1 MPAQVLATKL
11 YAPPR
16 RFTIV
21 PRPRLIARLS
31 AGLGQEQ
38 GQGRKLT
45 LISAPAGFGKTSLLS
60 EWMPTC
66 RRPVAWLS
74 LDEGDNDLTRFLV
87 YVVAALRTVVPAIGE
102 QLLAVLQDPPL
113 PPTDALL
120 TPLINEIAAVQG
132 GFILVLD
139 DYHVLESP
147 AIDDALTFLIDHL
160 PPPLHL
166 VITTREDP
174 NLPLAR
180 LRARGQLTELR
191 AADLRFTPAE
201 AAEFLNRVMGLELA
215 TAEVAILETRTE
227 GWIAGLQLAALS
239 IQGREDVPGFIR
251 SFAGDHR
258 YIVDYLVEEVLTH
271 QPEAV
276 RNFLIQTAILDR
288 LNGSLC
294 DAVTGQEGSRQRLEA
309 LQRGNFFVVPLDDH
323 RHWYRYHHLFAE
335 VLRAYLLAE
344 QPDQVGGLHLRAS
357 EWFEQHG
364 ATAEAIRHALAAQAF
379 ARAADL
385 IERVFPAMSRSRQEA
400 TLLGWLRA
408 LPEALLRQRPVL
420 CNLFAGVLLQTNE
433 LEGVETWLSAAE
445 KWTEPV
451 AGRPAPPDSRP
462 SGMVV
467 VNDEEFHRLPGAVAI
482 HRAGQALLLGK
493 VADTIHHARRALA
506 LAPEDDYLVRGGATA
521 LLGIALWTSGD
532 LEAARQLYA
541 DGMHLLQR
549 AGNISDVLGCALA
562 LADIHIDQGRR
573 REAGRIYEGGL
584 RLAAE
589 RGTPTMRG
597 TADMLVG
604 LSELSRE
611 QNELQAA
618 ARYLE
623 RSQAQGE
630 HTGLPQSRYRWY
642 AALAGIRQAEGDLN
656 GALDL
661 LDEAERLYLG
671 DFSPNVR
678 PIAARKVRV
687 WVAQGRLE
695 QGLDWVRARG
705 LAAGDELSYLR
716 EYEQVTLA
724 RVRLAQHRRDHADGA
739 LDEAMGLLEALLSA
753 ADQGGRTGS
762 VIELLIL
769 QALALQMTAQPG
781 VANLPAALAPLE
793 RALRLAEPEGY
804 VRLFVDEG
812 PPMAQLLGEA
822 ARRGL
827 LPEYTARLLGAFP
840 AEQLAGASGESP
852 AASPTRVAPGQ
863 ATKAT
868 LVEPLSE
875 RELDVLRLFGTDL
888 SGPEIAGEL
897 VIALSTVRTHTKSIY
912 SKLNVNSR
920 RAAVKRAA
928 ELGLL

>member
-1 MPAQVLATKL
+1 MPAPVLATKL

-21 PRPRLIARLS
+21 PRPRLIGRLS
-31 AGLGQEQ
+31 EGLRLDQ
-38 GQGRKLT
+38 GHGRKLT

-60 EWMPTC
+60 EWIPTC
-66 RRPVAWLS
+66 QRQVAWLS
-74 LDEGDNDLTRFLV
+74 LDEGDNDLARFLA
-87 YVVAALRTVVPAIGE
+87 YVVAALRTVVPAVGE
-102 QLLAVLQDPPL
+102 QLLAVLQSPPL

-120 TPLINEIAAVQG
+120 TPLINEIAAIQTD
-132 GFILVLD
+132 FILVLD
-139 DYHVLESP
+139 DYHVLETP

-160 PPPLHL
+160 PQPMHL

-174 NLPLAR
+174 ALPISR

-191 AADLRFTPAE
+191 AADLRFTPTE
-201 AAEFLNRVMGLELA
+201 AAEFLNRVMGLELS
-215 TAEVAILETRTE
+215 TEEVAILETRTE

-239 IQGREDVPGFIR
+239 IQGRQDVSGFIR

-276 RNFLIQTAILDR
+276 RNFLMQTAILDR

-294 DAVTGQEGSRQRLEA
+294 DAVTGQAGSRQRLEA

-335 VLRAYLLAE
+335 VLRAYLMAE
-344 QPDQVGGLHLRAS
+344 QPDQVDQLHLRAS
-357 EWFEQHG
+357 MWHEQHG
-364 ATAEAIRHALAAQAF
+364 STADAIRHALAAKEF
-379 ARAADL
+379 ARAAGL

-420 CNLFAGVLLQTNE
+420 CNLFGGTLLQTGQ
-433 LEGVETWLSAAE
+433 LEGVDVWLSAAE
-445 KWTEPV
+445 RWLEPP
-451 AGRPAPPDSRP
+451 AGPPMPPDSRH
-462 SGMVV
+462 SGIVV
-467 VNDEEFHRLPGAVAI
+467 VNEEEFRRLPGAIAI
-482 HRAGQALLLGK
+482 HRAGQALMLGK
-493 VADTIHHARRALA
+493 VAEATGHARRALE
-506 LAPEDDYLVRGGATA
+506 LAPEDDTLVRGGATT
-521 LLGIALWTSGD
+521 LLGIASWARGE
-532 LEAARQLYA
+532 LEVARQMYA
-541 DGMHLLQR
+541 AGMHLLQQ
-549 AGNISDVLGCALA
+549 AGNFSDVLGCALA
-562 LADIHIDQGRR
+562 LADIHMAQGRLR
-573 REAGRIYEGGL
+573 DARRIYEGGL
-584 RLAAE
+584 RLADE
-589 RGTPTMRG
+589 QGTPTMRG

-604 LSELSRE
+604 LSELYRE
-611 QNELQAA
+611 QNDLQAA
-618 ARYLE
+618 VQYLQ

-661 LDEAERLYLG
+661 LNEAERLYMS
-671 DFSPNVR
+671 DFSPDVR
-678 PIAARKVRV
+678 PIAARKARLR
-687 WVAQGRLE
+687 VAQGRLAE
-695 QGLDWVRARG
+695 ALDWVRAQG
-705 LAAGDELSYLR
+705 LSTADQLDYLR
-716 EYEQVTLA
+716 EYEHVTLA
-724 RVRLAQHRRDHADGA
+724 RVRVAQHGRDHSDSTLRAA
-739 LDEAMGLLEALLSA
+739 VGLLETLLDA
-753 ADQGGRTGS
+753 ADKGGRTGS
-762 VIELLIL
+762 VIEILIV
-769 QALALQMTAQPG
+769 QALALQAMARSG
-781 VANLPAALAPLE
+781 LANLPAALAPLE

-812 PPMAQLLGEA
+812 PSMAQLLGEA
-822 ARRGL
+822 ARRGV
-827 LPEYTARLLGAFP
+827 LPAYTARLLGAFP
-840 AEQLAGASGESP
+840 AAQLAGASDEP
-852 AASPTRVAPGQ
+852 LAASPIRVETGQ
-863 ATKAT
+863 ATTDA

-875 RELDVLRLFGTDL
+875 RELDVLRLFKTDL

-920 RAAVKRAA
+920 RAAVKRAT